1 MKTYIL
7 IILIFLNFSCN
18 RSKQEEETSSDIKAK
33 ALKET
38 NLYIEDKEER
48 ISLLAISKGIS
59 GDTLKLMLIDYYT
72 EKNILD
78 EIKIK
83 DNERIINSI
92 SKKYHYSKIK
102 VASLIYNFEYELLTR
117 DEIFEIEQE
126 KYMDEAEEE
135 AAAEESQ
142 Y

>member
-18 RSKQEEETSSDIKAK
+18 RSKQEKETSSDIKAK
-33 ALKET
+33 VLKET
-38 NLYIEDKEER
+38 NSYIEDKEER

-135 AAAEESQ
+135 AAAESQ
-142 Y
+142 YN